1 MKDRLKPP
9 DPIESE
15 KFRMPNVKV
24 PRDGGTTKSLFQLP
38 LPDDCL
44 ADALPADAR
53 EAVLKRTPNE
63 RAEFVLNVE
72 LDTQAFVQATQS
84 IEALMQ
90 RTGVVSQPGGLCITG
105 DGGAGKTFIFDAIS
119 TRHPRA
125 ATLLTEFCPVARVR
139 LGSMPTADDFVQ
151 GLLEFLGH
159 ALKASAAKSEKRTQI
174 LCDALRECGTRVILV
189 DEAHHMI
196 PASGS
201 RRNRDRLAGGLGD
214 YAKEF
219 YDESHIPIVWAGK
232 PGLGDLFADDGQLNS
247 RWPGKVSLPGYP
259 PGNEWLR
266 LLRALDQ
273 ALPMEKPCQ
282 LDSPPVAAFL
292 HSVTLGNLRRLK
304 LLLSECVKVAA
315 EVKGVSLTEDH
326 FREASR
332 RLSMSPL
339 SGEKP
344 DG

>member
-1 MKDRLKPP
+1 MKDRLACASPT
-9 DPIESE
+9 ESA
-15 KFRMPNVKV
+15 KLNISDFKA
-24 PRDGGTTKSLFQLP
+24 PRDGGATKSLFQPP
-38 LPDDCL
+38 LPDERL
-44 ADALPADAR
+44 AVVSPAAAR
-53 EAVLKRTPNE
+53 EAVLEAPPHE

-72 LDTQAFVQATQS
+72 LDTQAFVQATES

-90 RTGVVSQPGGLCITG
+90 RTGAVSQPGGLCITG

-119 TRHPRA
+119 ARYPRA

-139 LGSMPTADDFVQ
+139 LGAMPTVDDFDL

-159 ALKASAAKSEKRTQI
+159 ALKASAAKGEKRTQI
-174 LCDALRECGTRVILV
+174 LCDALRQCGTRVILV

-219 YDESHIPIVWAGK
+219 YDQCHIPIVWAGK
-232 PGLGDLFADDGQLNS
+232 PGLGNLFADDGQLNS
-247 RWPGKVSLPGYP
+247 RWPGKVSLPTYI
-259 PGNEWLR
+259 PGDEWLK
-266 LLRALDQ
+266 LLRVLDR
-273 ALPMEKPCQ
+273 ALPMGKPCQ
-282 LDSPPVAAFL
+282 LNSAPVAAFL

-315 EVKGVSLTEDH
+315 HDKAVSLTEDH

-332 RLSMSPL
+332 RLSMNSLP
-339 SGEKP
+339 GAR
-344 DG
+344 